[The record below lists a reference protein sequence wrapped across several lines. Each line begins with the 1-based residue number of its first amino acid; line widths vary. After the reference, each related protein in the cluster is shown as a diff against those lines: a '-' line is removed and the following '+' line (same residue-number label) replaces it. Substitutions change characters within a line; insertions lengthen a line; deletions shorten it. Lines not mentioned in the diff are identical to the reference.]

1 MVKQNNEIKFIF
13 EIKYMNKNSI
23 DKSFNKFK
31 SLNIRFNENL
41 KPYCTDNK
49 IIYEYDDVSQLNK
62 KDLETKI
69 NSFFSFTFKDIT
81 NTDLYKFLVL
91 KNKDKLTILANI
103 HPLIF
108 DYTSINSFYNI
119 FNNNNFSLKNLITH
133 HHNLDKYLNSNDFKK
148 DSDFWEN
155 NLSNSEDYVKFYNI
169 GSNNYKNIKIP
180 LNQIKDNKFNFITG
194 IFSLYLSRINQ
205 SKDCLLKTSIPKN
218 NHLDI
223 NTLLKIEYNEDISF
237 NDFLNQVNDVY
248 DSAIQHSMV
257 NIENYTDYACFY
269 SVYDFTDLK
278 NVEVVNG
285 EGSALTLNIYEDY
298 LELIYNADL
307 FSNSYIEHMAAN
319 IKSLINSA
327 SELPN
332 IMCKDIDI
340 LSDNEK
346 KTISEF
352 SKGKTIP
359 FDKNTSF
366 GKVFQSNAKK
376 LADKLA
382 IDDGVNQIS
391 YQELDSSSN
400 SIANDLKEKYGI
412 GLDSIVALMLPR
424 DYRFPELVLALNKI
438 GAIFIPIDPSYPIKR
453 IEHMLN
459 IGKADFI
466 ITTEEL
472 MDESP
477 FDVDIIYYSDLNLED
492 DCEFDLVQ
500 GSDFAILF
508 TSGTTGLPKGV
519 IHSNKQLIGTA
530 VAFNNIFDSFDCDL
544 IGCYASFSFILSF
557 RIFWAL
563 YDGKSC
569 RIFNDDER
577 RDSLKLIEILKD
589 NHFHDIIL
597 PPSLG
602 IPILENENI
611 NLDYMVCCGSK
622 LNALPESNDFTKI
635 VNAYGMTE
643 IMATANICNTAKKD
657 NSIGKSM
664 ANTWAYILD
673 KNNNLLPVG
682 VPGEICI
689 SCDYLTPGYINSPE
703 LTKKVIVNNPY
714 SDCEYNKL
722 LYRTGDIGFYNF
734 EGKIEII
741 GRKDDQLSVRG
752 FRIESEEI
760 LKILERFENL
770 KEIYLDTDNDN
781 LIAYYTTFGDLSIDD
796 VKLALEDELP
806 QYMVPSVFIK
816 LDKIPLNAN
825 GKIDKFELKK
835 NIPEL
840 AEVEIDDGILSIV
853 VDAFR
858 DVLNCESVLID
869 DNFVGL
875 GGNSLSAMNLQLIL
889 NNHLGVNL
897 SSNELIELATPLKIA
912 NHIKFNLNSYSSLD
926 VNYNFN
932 NGCPL
937 SESQL
942 NLYLDEQVKKMDL
955 IYNNP
960 FKIKFNQNY
969 SENEIRSAIYKLFDL
984 YPVLKAHVV
993 NDGGDLSFIFDSEP
1007 EIKNGFI
1014 NDLDSFV
1021 RPFNL
1026 GESLSRFLIIESES
1040 ILCIDCHHL
1049 IFDGTSIKVLV
1060 NSLLSILN
1068 NNAENIVDDGVLRQI
1083 SYEKSI
1089 TSEYLDDARDFFDE
1103 MLAERDEVNDLL
1115 DSVNGDGE
1123 NAYTD
1128 YFKMDLSSFLKDNS
1142 ITYNQ
1147 FFASV
1152 FAYTL
1157 SRFAGSDKIMFNL
1170 IEDGRGHVNLSD
1182 SVGMFVK
1189 TLPVLIDC
1197 ENQDIE
1203 SFIKYSSG
1211 LINSVMK
1218 YDLYS
1223 FRILVNDYDLNS
1235 DISFQ
1240 YNHDLFNISGLEM
1253 EELEHDVFN
1262 DFNFLIQNN
1271 SNNNFEIKVQY
1282 SSKYSNEFIKR
1293 FVDSYKLILEGML
1306 SHNKLNEINYI
1317 GSSDLTILDNYN
1329 QTEHDLFYNDIM
1341 DAFNDNLVKYPDNA
1355 LVSYNNI
1362 SYSYAEGAFIADKI
1376 RKLLIDFGVEPGD
1389 CVSFLVPRSEL
1400 YMFCILGIL
1409 SAGAIYVPLDD
1420 KLPDNRLSFILED
1433 SDSHVV
1439 IASDETYDRVNSL
1452 CEGIIL
1458 NISDLFNDDIGC
1470 LNHLPVVYGDLAC
1483 ILYTSGTTGVP
1494 KGVKITR
1501 KSIINVCEYYI
1512 AEYDLDDGDVY
1523 GMFSNIGFDV
1533 GNFAINVV
1541 MCAGACL
1548 NVIPEEIRFN
1558 ILKLNDYFI
1567 SHNVSHTYVTTQ
1579 VGKLFM
1585 ENVDKTS
1592 LDILLVGG
1600 EKLGNLIMPKDYH
1613 IIDAYGPTESF
1624 TFISLMDNNDK
1635 LDSSSVGFVN
1645 FNVKLYVLD
1654 EDLRRV
1660 PVGAVGELYIAGY
1673 QLADGYL
1680 NLDDET
1686 NHAFVSNPFND
1697 GDYGVLY
1704 RTGDMVRFLPD
1715 GSLGIVGRRDSQV
1728 KIRGNRVELSEIEAV
1743 IHELDYVENVTVQ
1756 TVKNNSNN
1764 ELVAYVVS
1772 NNNDKENIEEDIKAF
1787 VLDCKPDYMVPSYV
1801 VLLNSIPLTVNGKV
1815 DKDAL
1820 PEVNFSSLVVEYVA
1834 PSNETEKQIV
1844 DAFEKVF
1851 NQKNIGIYDDFI
1863 HLGGDSLTAIKLL
1876 TYIDGFNISAGDIL
1890 SLRTPYAIAN
1900 RVRDISFDLDIYSLD
1915 QGCPLNEPQLNV
1927 YLDIKANDKEGAYLI
1942 PLFMNISGEYS
1953 VDDIGTA
1960 LGVMFD
1966 VHPILGMCVSDD
1978 FDVPYLIKG
1987 FEPSII
1993 VESDVNHDFITQF
2006 LTKPFDLH
2014 DSLCRFLIVEEESS
2028 FVLYAVFHHIIF
2040 DAISS
2045 DVFKRDLYTI
2055 LGGRVVG
2062 VDDSFL
2068 KASAFNQ
2075 QIAESNE
2082 YTQAEVFY
2090 ESMLADIDDTVEL
2103 LDSVLADGPGST
2115 SIELNMDNELF
2126 NSFLEKH
2133 NISENVLFS
2142 SVFAYTLSRFVGS
2155 EKILFNIVEN
2165 GRDRFN
2171 NFDSVGMFVNTLP
2184 LLVDCKNQNVDS
2196 FMEYVSNVVYG
2207 VMRYNYYPFR
2217 LLANKYDIKSN
2228 IIFQFLPE
2236 WVRDN
2241 NDSDDTIWDIDEN
2254 DLLDNMGDLIADLS
2268 VEIIQRGNNY
2278 HLSVVYSDKYSSDF
2292 INRFVQSYKAILND
2306 MLCVKALGDISYVS
2320 SDDLVL
2326 LDEFNNTEHDFP
2338 YDDVLD
2344 AFNTNLVKNPDK
2356 DLVTYMNRS
2365 YSYGEGAFIADKIA
2379 KSLTDLGVESG
2390 DCVGFL
2396 VPRSELYIFS
2406 VLGILS
2412 AGSVFVPLDDGLPN
2426 ERLSYI
2432 LGDSDCKVVIVS
2444 DETYNR
2450 ADEISDCVLLN
2461 ISNIINEDIGSLEY
2475 LPVVY
2480 GDLACILYTS
2490 GTTGVPKGVKN
2501 TRKSLINV
2509 SENYIEM
2516 HSLDENDVYGLY
2528 SAIGF
2533 DMSTFVIDVVITAG
2547 ACLAVIPDE
2556 IKLDMLK
2563 LNDYFIDHNVSHAA
2577 IPTPV
2582 AKLFMKSVDDTSLD
2596 VLHIG
2601 GEKLGDFVCSEAY
2614 RVIDS
2619 YGPTESFAYVCSID
2633 NSDKVDPS
2641 SVGFVNFN
2649 VKSYILDN
2657 DLRRV
2662 PVGAVG
2668 ELYFGGYQLARGY
2681 LNRDEETNH
2690 AFVDNPYEDDEG
2702 FNRLYRTGDM
2712 GRFLPDGSIDIIGR
2726 RDTQVK
2732 IRGNRVEL
2740 SEVESV
2746 IRNIDIVEDVTV
2758 QTLDND
2764 GIRELIAY
2772 VVLSTDL
2779 DNIELL
2785 NSVCNYVAKHKPNY
2799 MVPSYVV
2806 KLDQIPLNV
2815 NGKVDKS
2822 ALPNVDVAS
2831 LSVEYVA
2838 PSNETEKAIVDA
2850 FEKAFSRENISIY
2863 DDFVR
2868 LGGDSLTAIKLLTYL
2883 DGFNI
2888 SAGDVLGLRTP
2899 YAIAGSVRNIS
2910 FDLDVYSLDSG
2921 CPLNEPQLNVYLDI
2935 RANNKK
2941 DAYLIPLFMNIPAK
2955 YSIEDIKSALNVMF
2969 DAHPVLCMCVSDDF
2983 DVPYLIKGSVPS
2995 IIVESNVNDDF
3006 ITEFLTKPFDLY
3018 DSLSRFLIVEEE
3030 DSFVLYAV
3038 FHHIIFDAISNDVF
3052 KRDLFTV
3059 LDGGVVDLDDSF
3071 LRASAF
3077 NQQIAES
3084 NDYAK
3089 AEEFYETMLADID
3102 DTGELLDSV
3111 LADGPGS
3118 SSINLDIDYDL
3129 LDSFL
3134 EKHNVSLNILFSS
3147 VFAYT
3152 LSRFVGSEKVSFNIV
3167 ENGRDRLG
3175 NYDSLGMFVNT
3186 LPLLVD
3192 CKNQDIG
3199 SFVEYVS
3206 DLVYGVMR
3214 HNYYPFRLLAKKYD
3228 IKSDVLFQFLPDWV
3242 MDNDNS
3248 DVNIIKSVRENI
3260 DSDDGDLLDDMSDL
3274 IADLSAGI
3282 IQKGND
3288 YLLSVVYSDKYSGA
3302 FIDRFV
3308 ESYKFILND
3317 ILNFEELSDISYVSC
3332 DDLALLDAYNDT
3344 AHVLDYVDVLDAF
3357 NDNLIKYPNNI
3368 LIKCE
3373 DKSYTYGE
3381 SAFII
3386 NEIASM
3392 LNGCGVSRQDPV
3404 ILFVPRSEWFLF
3416 ASMAVLSC
3424 CCAYVPIDE
3433 NYPDNYI
3440 KFMIEKCNSKTI
3452 ITTDAFQKRVDDII
3466 GDIAGDFDVINVSC
3480 LENSAGSL
3488 LKLDYVDPSFD
3499 DVACI
3504 HFTSGTTGT
3513 PKGVLA
3519 TRLGIYN
3526 MVEFYVDVAGFGRDD
3541 VHGVFSSLG
3550 FDVTLAMYSSI
3561 VVGGATTIV
3570 PSEVRL
3576 NIDELNKFFI
3586 RHGVTHSII
3595 STPVAKL
3602 FCENVRDTS
3611 IKHIQAIGEKLG
3623 HIVPPKEYVL
3633 SDVYGP
3639 TETVLSITSTD
3650 VVDKIDDSSVGF
3662 INYNTKG
3669 YILDK
3674 NQNRVPCGAVG
3685 ELYISG
3691 YQVSKGYINNPDE
3704 SEKAFF
3710 ANPFDGDIKGYERMY
3725 NTGDVVR
3732 LLPDGSI
3739 GFINRRDNQ
3748 VKIRGNRVELL
3759 DIESVI
3765 REIDYV
3771 DDVTVQ
3777 TVKNNGNNELA
3788 AYVVLSSDLENIEL
3802 LDRVQDYVRDQK
3814 PDYMVPSYVVE
3825 LDKIPLTVN
3834 GKVDKSALPK
3844 VDLNALHTEYV
3855 APVNE
3860 NEKIIV
3866 NAFEKVFNQ
3875 DKIGIYDDFIRLG
3888 GDSLTAIRL
3897 LSYIED
3903 FNINV
3908 ADILSL
3914 KTPKLIAENLNKFP
3928 IDWNIYSLDEGCP
3941 LNESQLNVYLD
3952 IKANDKTDVYLIP
3965 LIMNISG
3972 RYKIDAI
3979 ISALESMLD
3988 VHPILGMSVSDKE
4001 DVPYL
4006 VKGSKPLFD
4015 VVSEEVDDEF
4025 IVEFLSKPFD
4035 LSESLCRFLI
4045 VENNEDYN
4053 LFAVFHHIIFD
4064 GLSKAIFKQDLQH
4077 ILEGKVVDL
4086 DDSFLKVSA
4095 FNQQIT
4101 GSSDYAEA
4109 EEFYESMLDDADDA
4123 GELLDSVLAD
4133 GPGST
4138 LIDLDIDNE
4147 LFNSFLEKHNV
4158 SENVFFSSV
4167 FAYTLS
4173 RFVGSDNVLFNIVE
4187 NGRDRFDNFDS
4198 VGMFVNTLP
4207 LLVNC
4212 KNQNIDSFMEHVSRM
4227 VYGVMRYN
4235 YYPFRLLANKYDIKS
4250 DIIFQFLTDWVID
4263 TNDFDDTIRDDDKDD
4278 LLDGMSDLNTDL
4290 NVEIIQKGNNYLL
4303 SVVYCD
4309 KYSGVFID
4317 RFVESYKFI
4326 LNEMLNVKGLS
4337 DISYISCDDL
4347 VLLDEFNDTDH
4358 TFEYCDVLDAFNDN
4372 LEKYEDNFL
4381 VGYENK
4387 SFTFGESAFI
4397 ANEIAN
4403 GLNALGVARQ
4413 DFVALF
4419 VERSEWFLLAS
4430 LGVLSMGG
4438 IYVPIDTDYPDE
4450 RIVLMLKDTKSKV
4463 VIVSNK
4469 SEEHMRE
4476 IILDNGLD
4484 INILNV
4490 DSLNGEI
4497 SSLNHLD
4504 NVSVDMD
4511 DVACVLYTSGTTGTP
4526 KGVLVSRQAINN
4538 FVLWYVNETNFTP
4551 DDVYGMHCSYV
4562 FDMHVHALYS
4572 PIVSGGSLYVVPEDI
4587 RLDLKALNDY
4597 FVEHNCTHTYIT
4609 SQVGKLF
4616 AESGMETTIK
4626 LLCFGGMKL
4635 GELNAPDSIGPFE
4648 SYGPSENL
4656 AISTSIFANR
4666 RIDNSS
4672 IGHFV
4677 SNVKG
4682 YVLDSERRRV
4692 PLGAVGELYLSGA
4705 QLTKGYLNRE
4715 DENSKVFFDNSFDD
4729 DVGYDRIY
4737 KTGDMVRFLPDGS
4750 LGIVGRRDG
4759 QVKIRGNRVE
4769 LDEVE
4774 SVIRSIG
4781 FVEDVT
4787 VQTVDNDGNNEL
4799 VAYVVVYDDGFEG
4812 NLREFV
4818 CDYVANRK
4826 PDYMIPSYVVELDEV
4841 PLTVN
4846 GKVDKHALPN
4856 VDFDVLRAEYV
4867 APTNETEK
4875 HIVNIFESVFNQKN
4889 IGLYDDFVQLGGDSI
4904 SAIRVSSL
4912 LEKNSIHCS
4921 ARDIL
4926 NYKKPYL
4933 IAQHVNENIET
4944 IHYDTM
4950 EGVVD
4955 LLPIQSYFFDQVNLN
4970 NYAQEFVLKFN
4981 VDCDRDIL
4989 QKSFNELCNIHDML
5003 RAHYK
5008 IINNNI
5014 KQEILPINSTV
5025 CNINEYNINDDLEE
5039 NMRDIFVKST
5049 QSLDIENKLL
5059 DVNLV
5064 HYDDEDYLLI
5074 VIHHLIIDGVS
5085 WHILLSDLTN
5095 IYYKL
5100 LKNERIDIVKPY
5112 PYKMWVDNVKN
5123 LVDNISD
5130 DEKQHWLSVNAL
5142 LDDSL
5147 IMGPTNI
5154 FSFNVDIDFD
5164 ADNLLM
5170 LSEDEYLALA
5180 ISRAYKKTYN
5190 KDIIFNRESY
5200 GRDDSVANLNRTV
5213 GWFTSQYPVPVKVY
5227 NGYDDLSLCL

>member
-205 SKDCLLKTSIPKN
+205 SKGCLLKTSIPKN

-248 DSAIQHSMV
+248 DSAIQHSRV
-257 NIENYTDYACFY
+257 NIENYTDYTCFY

-307 FSNSYIEHMAAN
+307 FSNSYMEHMAAN

-400 SIANDLKEKYGI
+400 SIANDLKENYGI

-472 MDESP
+472 LDESP
-477 FDVDIIYYSDLNLED
+477 FDVDIIYYGDLNLED

-519 IHSNKQLIGTA
+519 AHSNKQLIGTA

-643 IMATANICNTAKKD
+643 IMATANICNTAKND

-722 LYRTGDIGFYNF
+722 LYRTGDIGFYNSD
-734 EGKIEII
+734 GKIEII

-796 VKLALEDELP
+796 IKFALEDELP
-806 QYMVPSVFIK
+806 QYMVPSIFIK

-853 VDAFR
+853 VNAFR

-897 SSNELIELATPLKIA
+897 SSSELIELATPLKIA
-912 NHIKFNLNSYSSLD
+912 NHVKFNLNSYSSLD
-926 VNYNFN
+926 VNYTFN
-932 NGCPL
+932 DGCPL

-942 NLYLDEQVKKMDL
+942 NVYLDEQVKKMDL

-969 SENEIRSAIYKLFDL
+969 SKNEIRSAIYKLFDL

-1007 EIKNGFI
+1007 EIKNGPI

-1049 IFDGTSIKVLV
+1049 IFDGTSINVLV

-1083 SYEKSI
+1083 SYEESI

-1115 DSVNGDGE
+1115 DSVNDDGE

-1362 SYSYAEGAFIADKI
+1362 SYSYAEGAFIADKT

-1470 LNHLPVVYGDLAC
+1470 LNYLPVVYGDLAC

-1613 IIDAYGPTESF
+1613 VIDAYGPTESF

-1756 TVKNNSNN
+1756 TVKNGSNN
-1764 ELVAYVVS
+1764 ELAAYVVS
-1772 NNNDKENIEEDIKAF
+1772 NNNDKKNIEEDIKAF

-1851 NQKNIGIYDDFI
+1851 NQNIGIYDDFI

-1876 TYIDGFNISAGDIL
+1876 TYLDGFNISAGDIL

-1900 RVRDISFDLDIYSLD
+1900 RVIDISFDLDIYSLD

-1953 VDDIGTA
+1953 VDDIGSA

-1966 VHPILGMCVSDD
+1966 VHPVLGMCVSDD
-1978 FDVPYLIKG
+1978 FDVPYLIKES
-1987 FEPSII
+1987 EPSII
-1993 VESDVNHDFITQF
+1993 VESDVNNEFITQF
-2006 LTKPFDLH
+2006 LTEPFDLH
-2014 DSLCRFLIVEEESS
+2014 DSLCRFLIVEEEGS
-2028 FVLYAVFHHIIF
+2028 FVIYAVFHHIIF

-2055 LGGRVVG
+2055 LGGGVVG

-2068 KASAFNQ
+2068 KVSAFNQ

-2217 LLANKYDIKSN
+2217 LLVNKYDIKSN
-2228 IIFQFLPE
+2228 IIFQFLPG

-2365 YSYGEGAFIADKIA
+2365 YSYGEGAFIAAKIA

-2396 VPRSELYIFS
+2396 VARSELYIFS

-2412 AGSVFVPLDDGLPN
+2412 VGSVFVPLDDGLPN

-2582 AKLFMKSVDDTSLD
+2582 AKLFMKNVDDTSLD

-2785 NSVCNYVAKHKPNY
+2785 NSVCNYVAEHKPNY

-2806 KLDQIPLNV
+2806 KLDHIPLNV

-2935 RANNKK
+2935 RANDKK
-2941 DAYLIPLFMNIPAK
+2941 DAYLIPLFMNIPAG
-2955 YSIEDIKSALNVMF
+2955 YCIEDIKSALNVMF
-2969 DAHPVLCMCVSDDF
+2969 DAHPVLGMCVSDDF
-2983 DVPYLIKGSVPS
+2983 DVPYLIKGSMPS

-3052 KRDLFTV
+3052 KQDLITV

-3089 AEEFYETMLADID
+3089 AEEFYEFMLADID

-3186 LPLLVD
+3186 LPLLID

-3452 ITTDAFQKRVDDII
+3452 ITTDAFQKRADDII

-3602 FCENVRDTS
+3602 FCENIRDTS

-3633 SDVYGP
+3633 SDAYGP

-3650 VVDKIDDSSVGF
+3650 VIDKIDDSSVGF

-4109 EEFYESMLDDADDA
+4109 EEFYESMLADADDA

-4263 TNDFDDTIRDDDKDD
+4263 TNDFDDTIRDDDEDD

-4309 KYSGVFID
+4309 KYSSVFID

-4347 VLLDEFNDTDH
+4347 VLLDEFNDTNH

-4372 LEKYEDNFL
+4372 LEKYEDNVL

-4397 ANEIAN
+4397 ANEIAH
-4403 GLNALGVARQ
+4403 GLNVLGVARQ

-4438 IYVPIDTDYPDE
+4438 VYVPIDTDYPDE

-4504 NVSVDMD
+4504 NVSVDVD

-5200 GRDDSVANLNRTV
+5200 GRDDSVAMI
-5213 GWFTSQYPVPVKVY
+5213 
-5227 NGYDDLSLCL
+5227 CL